1 MIKHSEAFELE
12 HIVRRVFNCDRFG
25 VMGIADADHLER
37 CPFDAAIVVFA
48 PLYKINN
55 EIEEIE
61 QFMDEFSC
69 YFTFSD
75 YQYSEE
81 KVREYSDGLKNLVEK
96 YC

>member
-1 MIKHSEAFELE
+1 MINHNEAFELE

-37 CPFDAAIVVFA
+37 CPYDAAIAVFA
-48 PLYKINN
+48 PLYKTHK
-55 EIEEIE
+55 EIEDIE
-61 QFMDEFSC
+61 QFMDDFAC

-81 KVREYSDGLKNLVEK
+81 KVREYIDGLKKLVDK

>member
-25 VMGIADADHLER
+25 VMG

-81 KVREYSDGLKNLVEK
+81 KVREYIDGLKNLVEK

>member
-37 CPFDAAIVVFA
+37 CPFDAASVVFA

-69 YFTFSD
+69 YFIFSD

-81 KVREYSDGLKNLVEK
+81 KVREYIDGLKNLVEK